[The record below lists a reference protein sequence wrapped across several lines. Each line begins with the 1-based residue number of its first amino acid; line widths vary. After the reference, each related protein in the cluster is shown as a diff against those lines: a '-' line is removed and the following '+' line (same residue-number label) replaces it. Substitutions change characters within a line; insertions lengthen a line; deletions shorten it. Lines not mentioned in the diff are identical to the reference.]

1 MGSILL
7 GPYITHV
14 GMKWV
19 LQSELYVDWF
29 MCGTSGFEM
38 GTAMRVPCSLV
49 NMGPYRFEMGLQS
62 GFYVDWFIWCLCGF
76 ETGIAMWAL
85 CASAHIGPMWV

>member
-1 MGSILL
+1 M
-7 GPYITHV
+7 

-19 LQSELYVDWF
+19 LQSEFYVDCF
-29 MCGTSGFEM
+29 MCGPSGFEM

-62 GFYVDWFIWCLCGF
+62 GFYVDWLIWCLCGF